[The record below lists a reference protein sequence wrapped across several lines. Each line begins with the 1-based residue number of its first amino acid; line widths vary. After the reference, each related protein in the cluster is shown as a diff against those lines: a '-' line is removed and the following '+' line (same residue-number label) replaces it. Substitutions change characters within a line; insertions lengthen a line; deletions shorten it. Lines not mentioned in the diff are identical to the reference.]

1 MSKHTKYISK
11 SGITLVEV
19 IIAIVVFGVGILSIL
34 KILGSNI
41 IIIQHTKFKAQA
53 TLLAKEG
60 MEIVYNMRDSNLDR
74 SFEWNC
80 VKLTA
85 TQVGV
90 SVPSND
96 AQETIQTSSYD
107 CMSWAYLQG
116 DKSYLVSY
124 DLQHHYQITELWSS
138 DGRLYYDDSGILT
151 HQQTPSP
158 SVFRRI
164 IRIDHIAS
172 DHADYSSG
180 DLLYH
185 ITSTVRYQSSTTSG
199 SVSLQSL
206 IGLTR

>member
-1 MSKHTKYISK
+1 
-11 SGITLVEV
+11 
-19 IIAIVVFGVGILSIL
+19 
-34 KILGSNI
+34 
-41 IIIQHTKFKAQA
+41 
-53 TLLAKEG
+53 

-158 SVFRRI
+158 LYFAGLFVLI
-164 IRIDHIAS
+164 ILLVIMRTIAVEIFCTILRVPYGTS
-172 DHADYSSG
+172 QA
-180 DLLYH
+180 LLA
-185 ITSTVRYQSSTTSG
+185 VRSHYR
-199 SVSLQSL
+199 V
-206 IGLTR
+206 